1 MKNELVIKNKNWIV
15 ELKMKVVVVF
25 MIICFFGLLR
35 EEFCDIE
42 IVLFFLRMN
51 KNLLIDNYIDL
62 FVSKYYF
69 F

>member
-25 MIICFFGLLR
+25 MIIFFFGLLR